1 MVLRLVCGVVL
12 LVGVHASPVHKPPQ
26 ITRKLE
32 KQILLKFGPV
42 NSFTLVSRLFL
53 PYRIQIVRFLTICFS
68 YHQRKE

>member
-1 MVLRLVCGVVL
+1 MEVRVLGWLVL

-42 NSFTLVSRLFL
+42 NSFTLVSKLF
-53 PYRIQIVRFLTICFS
+53 FT
-68 YHQRKE
+68 